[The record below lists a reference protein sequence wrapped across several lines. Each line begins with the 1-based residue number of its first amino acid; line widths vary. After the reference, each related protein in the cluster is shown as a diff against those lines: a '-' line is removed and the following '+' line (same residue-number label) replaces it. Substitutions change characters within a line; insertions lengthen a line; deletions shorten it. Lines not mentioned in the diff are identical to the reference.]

1 MTQQRNITIS
11 YLRVAALLSI
21 LFHHT
26 ICMYGG
32 WPPLANPFSVSM
44 PPHIGLMSASAKGI
58 GLNFFTFIS
67 GFVLFYQTKKQQS
80 FPKFLWKKIV
90 RILIPCIVFGF
101 AYWLIFPDLMFNNDP
116 INGTHL
122 WFLPMIFLSIVVVS
136 VHFYIPKPFWIVI
149 ALYAILYKLG
159 NYTTLRTLHEFRFY
173 FMIFYAG
180 FGFNALLSGV
190 NIKET
195 LSLYFSNKWAIGL
208 LGLAL
213 LLSPLYVKV
222 LKFAPVPTQILPI
235 VLGCIIVYYITLY
248 AQPILSK
255 LDNIVL
261 LFDRNSFAIYLL
273 HQFVINTWC
282 TLGYQWIASAPF
294 AISMPAVFVSTVVIA
309 LFLAEGSD
317 RLQKSLIKK
326 RTLLPKS

>member
-1 MTQQRNITIS
+1 MTSQRNITIS

-32 WPPLANPFSVSM
+32 WPPLANPFEVYIPSQ
-44 PPHIGLMSASAKGI
+44 IWLMRDSAKGI
-58 GLNFFTFIS
+58 GLNFFMFIS
-67 GFVLFYQTKKQQS
+67 GFVLFYQAKKQQT

-90 RILIPCIVFGF
+90 RIVFPCIAFGL
-101 AYWLIFPDLMFNNDP
+101 AYWLIFPDLMLNNDP

-122 WFLPMIFLSIVVVS
+122 WFLPMIFLSILVVS
-136 VHFYIPKPFWIVI
+136 VHFYLPKPFWVVM

-180 FGFNALLSGV
+180 FGFNAFLNGADL
-190 NIKET
+190 KET
-195 LSLYFSNKWAIGL
+195 LNLYFTKKWSIAL

-213 LLSPLYVKV
+213 VLSPLYVKV
-222 LKFAPVPTQILPI
+222 IELAPVSTQILPI
-235 VLGCIIVYYITLY
+235 VLGCIIVYYITWY
-248 AQPILSK
+248 AQTSLSN

-282 TLGYQWIASAPF
+282 TIGYQWIASVNF
-294 AISMPAVFVSTVVIA
+294 AISIPIVFVSMVIIA
-309 LFLAEGSD
+309 LILAECSD
-317 RLQKSLIKK
+317 RLQKRFIKK
-326 RTLLPKS
+326 RV

>member
-1 MTQQRNITIS
+1 MVSQRNITIS
-11 YLRVAALLSI
+11 YLRVAALLAI

-32 WPPLANPFSVSM
+32 WPPLANPFNVLM

-80 FPKFLWKKIV
+80 FLEFLWKKVV
-90 RILIPCIVFGF
+90 RIVIPCIVFGL
-101 AYWLIFPDLMFNNDP
+101 AYWLIFPDLMGNHDP

-122 WFLPMIFLSIVVVS
+122 WFLPMIFLSILVVS
-136 VHFYIPKPFWIVI
+136 VHFYLPKPFWIVM
-149 ALYAILYKLG
+149 ALYALLYKLG
-159 NYTTLRTLHEFRFY
+159 NYTTLRTLHEYRFY

-180 FGFNALLSGV
+180 FGFNALLNGGDL
-190 NIKET
+190 KEA
-195 LSLYFSNKWAIGL
+195 LSLYFSKKWAIAL
-208 LGLAL
+208 LGIAL

-222 LKFAPVPTQILPI
+222 IKLAPVPTQILPI

-248 AQPILSK
+248 AQTSLSK
-255 LDNIVL
+255 LDNLVL

-282 TLGYQWIASAPF
+282 TIGYKWVASVNF
-294 AISMPAVFVSTVVIA
+294 AISMPMVFVSTVVIA
-309 LFLAEGSD
+309 LLLAEGSD
-317 RLQKSLIKK
+317 RLQKRLIKK
-326 RTLLPKS
+326 RT

>member
-1 MTQQRNITIS
+1 MTSQRNITIS

-26 ICMYGG
+26 ICMYGD
-32 WPPLANPFSVSM
+32 WPPLANPFEVYIPSQ
-44 PPHIGLMSASAKGI
+44 IWLMSASAKGI

-67 GFVLFYQTKKQQS
+67 GFVLFYQAKKQQT
-80 FPKFLWKKIV
+80 FPKFLWKKII
-90 RILIPCIVFGF
+90 RIVFPCLAFGL
-101 AYWLIFPDLMFNNDP
+101 AYWLIFPDLMFNNNP

-122 WFLPMIFLSIVVVS
+122 WFLPMLFLSILVVS
-136 VHFYIPKPFWIVI
+136 VHFYLPKAFWIVM

-180 FGFNALLSGV
+180 FGFNALLNGSDL
-190 NIKET
+190 KET
-195 LSLYFSNKWAIGL
+195 LSLYFTKKWSIAL
-208 LGLAL
+208 LVLAL
-213 LLSPLYVKV
+213 MLSPLYVKV
-222 LKFAPVPTQILPI
+222 IKLAPVSTQILPI
-235 VLGCIIVYYITLY
+235 ILGCIIVYYITLY
-248 AQPILSK
+248 SQTSLSK

-282 TLGYQWIASAPF
+282 TIGYQWVASVNF
-294 AISMPAVFVSTVVIA
+294 TISMPIVFVSTVIIA
-309 LFLAEGSD
+309 LILAECSD
-317 RLQKSLIKK
+317 RVQKRLFKK
-326 RTLLPKS
+326 RG